1 MTNTTVM
8 TMNHQANGKE
18 SLPMDAWTELSQ
30 AVIRDRIRE
39 REVEA
44 AGERL
49 ASIAR
54 SAAVVAA
61 AVRTLVESR
70 RPTFV
75 EPAQLVTA
83 TSTAADCEDCT
94 AVSNAA

>member
-1 MTNTTVM
+1 MANTMMT
-8 TMNHQANGKE
+8 TMNQDLGE
-18 SLPMDAWTELSQ
+18 REFPMNAWTEINQ

-54 SAAVVAA
+54 SAAAVAE
-61 AVRTLVESR
+61 AVRLLVASR
-70 RPTFV
+70 RPAFV
-75 EPAQLVTA
+75 EPTRLVTPEPA
-83 TSTAADCEDCT
+83 AAECADCP

>member
-1 MTNTTVM
+1 MTNTTVT
-8 TMNHQANGKE
+8 TMNHDLSGNEAF
-18 SLPMDAWTELSQ
+18 PMDAWTELNL

-54 SAAVVAA
+54 SAAAVAA
-61 AVRTLVESR
+61 AVRLLVASR
-70 RPTFV
+70 RPAFV
-75 EPAQLVTA
+75 EPAQLA
-83 TSTAADCEDCT
+83 PILSQAAECEECP

>member
-1 MTNTTVM
+1 
-8 TMNHQANGKE
+8 
-18 SLPMDAWTELSQ
+18 MDSWTEINQ
-30 AVIRDRIRE
+30 AVVRDRIRE

-54 SAAVVAA
+54 SAAAVTA
-61 AVRTLVESR
+61 AVRLLVASR
-70 RPTFV
+70 RPAFV
-75 EPAQLVTA
+75 EPTRLAPKRSQ
-83 TSTAADCEDCT
+83 AACEDCP

>member
-1 MTNTTVM
+1 MANTMMT
-8 TMNHQANGKE
+8 TMNQRNGGKE
-18 SLPMDAWTELSQ
+18 AFPMNAWTELKQ
-30 AVIRDRIRE
+30 AVIRDRIRG

-54 SAAVVAA
+54 SAAAVAA
-61 AVRTLVESR
+61 AVRLLVASR

-75 EPAQLVTA
+75 EPTRLVA
-83 TSTAADCEDCT
+83 READAAECADCP
-94 AVSNAA
+94 AASNAA

>member
-1 MTNTTVM
+1 
-8 TMNHQANGKE
+8 
-18 SLPMDAWTELSQ
+18 MDAWTELNQ

-54 SAAVVAA
+54 SAAAVAA
-61 AVRTLVESR
+61 AVRLLVASR
-70 RPTFV
+70 RPAFV
-75 EPAQLVTA
+75 EPTRLVTPTA
-83 TSTAADCEDCT
+83 DAADCADCP

>member
-1 MTNTTVM
+1 MTNTNM
-8 TMNHQANGKE
+8 TTMTHRGSWRE
-18 SLPMDAWTELSQ
+18 TFPMDAWTEINQ

-54 SAAVVAA
+54 SAAAVAA
-61 AVRTLVESR
+61 AVRLVVASR
-70 RPTFV
+70 RPAFV
-75 EPAQLVTA
+75 EPAQLVPA
-83 TSTAADCEDCT
+83 SARAVECEDCP